1 MTAMT
6 AMATQ
11 NDFIRVFRRVKINDV
26 ILQADVSTW
35 EMLLGDAF
43 SSFLYMCI
51 GHTCNSMFCEYVE
64 KQIIHN
70 DPEYVAHKNHV
81 MNMFLYLAHLCV
93 SVESLGL
100 NGCLAAGSASDSYSL
115 YFVKNVKVIYMKK
128 AAEMIKAFCAH
139 KRLVRV
145 DKVLK
150 YAQRTVIYTQLRDM
164 LNKEVRYLIDFLN
177 DQLDTARCVGDLGG
191 RTP

>member
-1 MTAMT
+1 
-6 AMATQ
+6 MAEH
-11 NDFIRVFRRVKINDV
+11 DFIRVLRRVKMNDA

-35 EMLLGDAF
+35 EMVLRDTF

-70 DPEYVAHKNHV
+70 DPEYIAHKNHV
-81 MNMFLYLAHLCV
+81 ENLFLYLAHLCV

-100 NGCLAAGSASDSYSL
+100 SEEYSL

-128 AAEMIKAFCAH
+128 SAEMIKAFCTH

-150 YAQRTVIYTQLRDM
+150 YAQRTVIYEQLRDT
-164 LNKEVRYLIDFLN
+164 LDKEVRHLIDFLN
-177 DQLDTARCVGDLGG
+177 DQLDTARCVGDL
-191 RTP
+191 